1 MEVGNVLLN
10 LKGKM
15 MSTNDVKTWLRA
27 VLEGRVKPGDGAWR
41 RIWREE
47 EFGEVRRVLRE
58 VGMLE
63 AGDVT
68 FDRERMWRA
77 IEAYRG
83 EGRNRRRL
91 GRRWGW
97 AAAVAVLVVGG
108 WMLAWQWGDEGKVV
122 EVASNGVIEAGR
134 PRAVLVLPEG
144 ERIDLGSMTA
154 DTLIEREGMRIQL
167 DSARGLTYRSARN
180 EERGEVRWNK
190 VVVPRKGEY
199 RVVLADG
206 SVVYLNSDSELRFPT
221 SFEGKERRV
230 WLRGEGYFEV
240 ERDEERPFVVATGE
254 VAVRVL
260 GTRFNVNAYEGEAAV
275 RTTLVEGRVRVDGRR
290 GGDGMVLVPGE
301 QATWKGGQLEKRRVN
316 VEAVVAWMEGRF
328 YFEEGA
334 TLEEIAAQLE
344 RWYDVDFFFASE
356 EVKQLVFA
364 GVIKKEYS
372 ANEIFEII
380 EKTTRVSFAV
390 NGRTVVVRRR
400 E

>member
-1 MEVGNVLLN
+1 MLN
-10 LKGKM
+10 LKRKT
-15 MSTNDVKTWLRA
+15 MSTNDVKMWLRA
-27 VLEGRVKPGDGAWR
+27 VLEGRVKPGDEMWR
-41 RIWREE
+41 RIWREG

-58 VGMLE
+58 VGMQK
-63 AGDVT
+63 AGDVA

-83 EGRNRRRL
+83 EGRNRRHV

-97 AAAVAVLVVGG
+97 VAAVVALAVGG
-108 WMLAWQWGDEGKVV
+108 GMLAWQLGSERE
-122 EVASNGVIEAGR
+122 EVMLTSSGVIEAGR
-134 PRAVLVLPEG
+134 SRAVLILPEG
-144 ERIDLGSMTA
+144 ERIDLSDVVA
-154 DTLIEREGMRIQL
+154 DTLIERNGMEIRL
-167 DSARGLTYRSARN
+167 DSARGLTYRVARGD
-180 EERGEVRWNK
+180 EERDVEWNR

-221 SFEGKERRV
+221 SFEGGERRV

-240 ERDEERPFVVATGE
+240 ERDAARPFVVTTEAI
-254 VAVRVL
+254 AVRVL
-260 GTRFNVNAYEGEAAV
+260 GTRFNVNAYEGEPGV

-301 QATWKGGQLEKRRVN
+301 QATWKEGQLSKRRVN
-316 VEAVVAWMEGRF
+316 VEAVVAWIEGRF

-356 EVKQLVFA
+356 DVKHLVFA

-380 EKTTRVSFAV
+380 EKTTRVTFAV
-390 NGRTVVVRRR
+390 NGRTVVVSRR